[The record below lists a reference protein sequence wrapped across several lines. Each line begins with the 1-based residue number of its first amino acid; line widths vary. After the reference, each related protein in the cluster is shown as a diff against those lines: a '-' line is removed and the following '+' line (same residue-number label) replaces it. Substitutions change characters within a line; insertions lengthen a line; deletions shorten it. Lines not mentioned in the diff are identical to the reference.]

1 MSAQSKVL
9 RIALA
14 VAMLTA
20 TPVVDAQ
27 TMVCGP
33 NGCRMVQ
40 GQPARNVVRYAA
52 APAVRMATDPVRMV
66 RRGLF
71 GRARYSMAAPTVSS
85 GSSGSYGT
93 YQATTQSYGQSFGS
107 SGGTAVYEASSGS
120 SGGLGSYGDGPTDS
134 RATAAPV
141 TQEAPAASVPLG
153 KSDCK
158 CGPDCE
164 CGPDCQCQTQVCTVP
179 SFAPSKRLC
188 VVPPT
193 SVSATCRV
201 PASGP
206 SVEAVASL

>member
-33 NGCRMVQ
+33 NGC
-40 GQPARNVVRYAA
+40 
-52 APAVRMATDPVRMV
+52 RMV

-93 YQATTQSYGQSFGS
+93 YQATTQSYGQSFGCRRRH
-107 SGGTAVYEASSGS
+107 
-120 SGGLGSYGDGPTDS
+120 GGL
-134 RATAAPV
+134 R
-141 TQEAPAASVPLG
+141 SV
-153 KSDCK
+153 
-158 CGPDCE
+158 
-164 CGPDCQCQTQVCTVP
+164 
-179 SFAPSKRLC
+179 
-188 VVPPT
+188 
-193 SVSATCRV
+193 
-201 PASGP
+201 
-206 SVEAVASL
+206 